1 MTHEEKEFIWNSI
14 EILYNAQQ
22 KYPLKF
28 TKEFIIISKDNYL
41 QVYFNNRGLDTIK
54 IEKNWRITHSDVV
67 YQVTSIKPVL
77 STSDKID
84 IFLSFIKPFMREI
97 KLDSIGI

>member
-41 QVYFNNRGLDTIK
+41 QVYFNNRGL
-54 IEKNWRITHSDVV
+54 KNWRITHSDSF
-67 YQVTSIKPVL
+67 YQII
-77 STSDKID
+77 STSHQIND
-84 IFLSFIKPFMREI
+84 FLIFIKPFMREI